1 MKKNVKIAIGVAGLV
16 GAGVVGYFIWKA
28 VQEKNGSGSGTTSTG
43 NDGQPVTVRNIR
55 QLNGQRKWI
64 PIVSLARK
72 LRNNIAHYNPISYN
86 DFEKLLRKIHEFE
99 ESNSAMNFYH

>member
-28 VQEKNGSGSGTTSTG
+28 VQEKNGSGSGTTATG

-55 QLNGQRKWI
+55 QLK
-64 PIVSLARK
+64 K
-72 LRNNIAHYNPISYN
+72 PISVRAN
-86 DFEKLLRKIHEFE
+86 ISNMTQLRERLIQQGRI
-99 ESNSAMNFYH
+99 